1 MGTSPDWDRVN
12 QTRDAHRIPLPT
24 YAFDRRRF
32 WPEKATTVNADPKS
46 IAVAAAPVEATLPP
60 AQNPAQNTSDAQTET
75 HAQSAIL
82 AVWRDMFGDP
92 AIGPDDDFFEL
103 GGDSLFAVRIATR
116 LSEVLTAE
124 IPAAVMFEGR
134 TVSGVAN
141 LLASFETNSPPTNA
155 RSAPTATATAKP
167 ATTAPR
173 PSREQG
179 VL

>member
-1 MGTSPDWDRVN
+1 
-12 QTRDAHRIPLPT
+12 
-24 YAFDRRRF
+24 
-32 WPEKATTVNADPKS
+32 
-46 IAVAAAPVEATLPP
+46 
-60 AQNPAQNTSDAQTET
+60 
-75 HAQSAIL
+75 
-82 AVWRDMFGDP
+82 MFGDP

>member
-1 MGTSPDWDRVN
+1 M
-12 QTRDAHRIPLPT
+12 
-24 YAFDRRRF
+24 
-32 WPEKATTVNADPKS
+32 NADPKS
-46 IAVAAAPVEATLPP
+46 IAVAAAPVEATLPT
-60 AQNPAQNTSDAQTET
+60 ARNPAQNTSDAQTET
-75 HAQSAIL
+75 HTQSAIL

-124 IPAAVMFEGR
+124 IPTAVMFEGR